1 MGERGPAPKP
11 TAIRELEGN
20 PGHRPINRNEPK
32 PEPGAVCP
40 DWLPDEAKAEWGR
53 VAPELERMGLL
64 TKVDTSALAAY
75 CAAYARWRAAEE
87 AIAEH
92 GLTFVTS
99 SGYAAQRPEVG
110 IANKAM
116 ADIRAFCKEFG
127 LTPSA
132 RGRMSVPGADE
143 PTDPLEK
150 MLSDGSGPN
159 LKVV

>member
-20 PGHRPINRNEPK
+20 PGHRPLNRSEPK
-32 PEPGAVCP
+32 PEPGAIMP
-40 DWLPDEAKAEWGR
+40 DWLPDEAKAEWSR
-53 VAPELERMGLL
+53 VAPELERLGLL
-64 TKVDTSALAAY
+64 TKVDSSALAAY

-87 AIAEH
+87 ALKTG
-92 GLTFVTS
+92 GLTFVTEG
-99 SGYAAQRPEVG
+99 GYSAQRPEIG

-132 RGRMSVPGADE
+132 RGKMSVPGKEE
-143 PTDPLEK
+143 PTDPMAKL
-150 MLSDGSGPN
+150 LGAPPS
-159 LKVV
+159 LTVVQ

>member
-11 TAIRELEGN
+11 TSLRILEGN
-20 PGHRPINRNEPK
+20 PSKRPLPKSEPK
-32 PEPGAVCP
+32 PAVGATCP
-40 DWLPDEAKAEWGR
+40 DWLPAEAKAEWQR

-64 TKVDTSALAAY
+64 TKVDSTALAAY

-87 AIAEH
+87 AIAVH
-92 GLTFVTS
+92 GLTFLTE

-132 RGRMSVPGADE
+132 RGRMSVPGE
-143 PTDPLEK
+143 QEETDPLEK
-150 MLSDGSGPN
+150 ILG
-159 LKVV
+159 VV

>member
-11 TAIRELEGN
+11 TALRELEGN
-20 PGHRPINRNEPK
+20 PGKRALPKNEPK
-32 PEPGAVCP
+32 PDKGAVCP
-40 DWLPDEAKAEWGR
+40 EWIPAEAKAEWER
-53 VAPELERMGLL
+53 VAPELERLGLL
-64 TKVDTSALAAY
+64 TKVDSSALAAY
-75 CAAYARWRAAEE
+75 CVAYARWRAAEE
-87 AIAEH
+87 AIAIH
-92 GLTFVTS
+92 GLTFMTE

-132 RGRMSVPGADE
+132 RGRMSIPGESE
-143 PTDPLEK
+143 PTDPLEQLLGK
-150 MLSDGSGPN
+150 APT

>member
-20 PGHRPINRNEPK
+20 PSHRPLPKNEPK
-32 PEPGAVCP
+32 PDKGAACP
-40 DWLPDEAKAEWGR
+40 EWLPDEAKVEWQR
-53 VAPELERMGLL
+53 VAPELERLGLL
-64 TKVDTSALAAY
+64 TKVDSTALAAY

-87 AIAEH
+87 AIATN
-92 GLTFVTS
+92 GLTFETAG
-99 SGYAAQRPEVG
+99 GYAAQRPEVG

-132 RGRMSVPGADE
+132 RGRMSVPGEDK
-143 PTDPLEK
+143 PTDPMAKLLGEPPT
-150 MLSDGSGPN
+150 LS
-159 LKVV
+159 VVQ